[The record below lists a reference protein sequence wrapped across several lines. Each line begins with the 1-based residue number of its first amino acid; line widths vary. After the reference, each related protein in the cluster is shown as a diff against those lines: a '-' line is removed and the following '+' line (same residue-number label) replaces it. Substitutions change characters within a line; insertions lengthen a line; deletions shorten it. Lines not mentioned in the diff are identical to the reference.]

1 MYLQPRPNETSYSLL
16 TRAHMQSANANPAN
30 SLESITGIR
39 GYKPLSGLPTRS
51 LEIIENLKLPLSLDD
66 WINKHTLYPLFRPF
80 IPPHRI
86 AFIRESIKL
95 SGASKSRLGLLRSHC
110 GANEQRAYCSHCNAL
125 AISHY
130 GHAYWSRSHALRGVA
145 ICTRHAQPLHTICA
159 KDLVWKDRALV
170 MPEAGSELQIED
182 EQESALLFVSEQVS
196 AIINDTSGVHISHEM
211 YVDAL
216 RAAGLYT
223 RKGRIRGRRLTSAI
237 RRWLA
242 PLSRVEPFDELL
254 RSLNVE
260 RNWATI
266 AIACEGGFT
275 HPLKH
280 VVIWGAIDC
289 CWDDLL
295 NAAFAKGHQ
304 LDLALDFATQERISE
319 AMVLE
324 TLHRAGSLT
333 ASAKE
338 LGCDVTTMS
347 VWADRL
353 GYERTRKPKK
363 VNPALRE
370 RIVRAVKAGGSSAD
384 IAKRFSL
391 SVSTINRIKRT
402 LRA

>member
-1 MYLQPRPNETSYSLL
+1 MYVQPRPDETSYSLL
-16 TRAHMQSANANPAN
+16 TRAHLQSVNANPAN
-30 SLESITGIR
+30 SLETITGVR

-51 LEIIENLKLPLSLDD
+51 FEIIKNLKLPLTIDD

-80 IPPHRI
+80 IPANRI
-86 AFIRESIKL
+86 TFIRESIEQ
-95 SGASKSRLGLLRSHC
+95 SGASKSRIGLLRSHC
-110 GANEQRAYCSHCNAL
+110 GAHEQRAYCSHCNAL

-130 GHAYWSRSHALRGVA
+130 GHAYWSRSHALKGVA
-145 ICTRHAQPLHTICA
+145 ICIRHAQPLHTICA
-159 KDLVWKDRALV
+159 NNLAWKDRALV
-170 MPEAGSELQIED
+170 MPERGHELQIDD
-182 EQESALLFVSEQVS
+182 EQESALLFISEQVGKV
-196 AIINDTSGVHISHEM
+196 INDTSGVHIRHEM

-223 RKGRIRGRRLTSAI
+223 QKGRIRGRRLTSAI

-242 PLSRVEPFDELL
+242 PISRVEPFDELL

-280 VVIWGAIDC
+280 VVIWGAIGC
-289 CWDDLL
+289 CWNDLV

-304 LDLALDFATQERISE
+304 LDLALDFSTEQPPSDAI
-319 AMVLE
+319 VLK

-338 LGCDVTTMS
+338 LGCDVTTMA

-363 VNPALRE
+363 VTSKLRI
-370 RIVRAVKAGGSSAD
+370 RIVRAVEMGESSAD
-384 IAKRFSL
+384 IARQFSL
-391 SVSTINRIKRT
+391 SVTTINRIKRS
-402 LRA
+402 LRV